1 MKIRTNKINLLP
13 KEYVYAEQIR
23 RVFMIIGCVLALEV
37 TIFVRFVVIPPKA
50 EIKDTINKLDEVS
63 LKLNDDRFGYVNQTI
78 QQLEDTK
85 MAMKE
90 WIEKYSDLKQENFIS
105 KRVLDS
111 LLSRVPIDLT
121 LDKLLILPENQEA
134 SQLERT
140 ISIEGRSQNMISIL
154 NYTTVIESTYGAG
167 TTSYEAGYDEGQGVY
182 KYKINVSI
190 PVEKSGFNEN

>member
-1 MKIRTNKINLLP
+1 MKLRTNKINLLP
-13 KEYVYAEQIR
+13 KEYVYAEQVR
-23 RVFMIIGCVLALEV
+23 LVFMIIGCVLALEV
-37 TIFVRFVVIPPKA
+37 AIFVRFVVIPPKA
-50 EIKDTINKLDEVS
+50 EIQETINKLDEAS
-63 LKLNDDRFGYVNQTI
+63 TKLNDDRFIHVNQTI

-85 MAMKE
+85 MTINE

-140 ISIEGRSQNMISIL
+140 ISIEGKSQNMISIL
-154 NYTTVIESTYGAG
+154 NYTTVIESIYGAG
-167 TTSYEAGYDEGQGVY
+167 TTSYEAEYDEGQGVY
-182 KYKINVSI
+182 EYKINVSI
-190 PVEKSGFNEN
+190 PVERSELDKN